1 LYLWAFP
8 KFQVNMNKPTQIQ
21 GEILLLKFK
30 L

>member
-1 LYLWAFP
+1 
-8 KFQVNMNKPTQIQ
+8 MNKPTQIQ